1 MSVAGRISV
10 VVPSYNQA
18 LFLEATLSSL
28 FSQDDPDLEV
38 LLIDGG
44 SNDGS
49 LAVIERWAPR
59 LAFWVSEKD
68 RGQSHAINKGFDR
81 ASGEWLGWLNSDDLL
96 LPGALAA
103 LRTKIGTHPDTHWWT
118 GSGHFIDAQGRFLY
132 AYGAPAALREPA
144 QLSDWRQNW
153 IAQPS
158 TFFRRELYD
167 AAGSSVREDLHYA
180 MDLDLWL
187 RLLKLGAPGVLMH
200 ELSAYR
206 YHDAG
211 KTSAMSVEG
220 EAEIVRVLAEHL
232 GLEMALDRVR
242 LIAADRDEFLR
253 RAKRYE
259 RLLRP
264 LAGPYAKLRRIF
276 RAVRGGDPR
285 PPRS

>member
-187 RLLKLGAPGVLMH
+187 RMVKLAPVGTISQ

-206 YHDAG
+206 YHTGG
-211 KTSAMSVEG
+211 KTTALAVEG
-220 EAEIVRVLAEHL
+220 EAEIVRVLAAHL
-232 GLEMALDRVR
+232 GLELALDRVR
-242 LIAADRDEFLR
+242 LIAADRDRFLR
-253 RAKRYE
+253 RAE
-259 RLLRP
+259 RLDALIAP
-264 LAGPYAKLRRIF
+264 IVKPYSWMKSALGRWRK
-276 RAVRGGDPR
+276 RARG
-285 PPRS
+285 